1 MRALLC
7 LPQLVL
13 RAARDDLALILEVMT
28 DQLEQR
34 ERLRHAVD
42 ERDRV
47 VTERRLERC
56 ELEDLVERDLWHRF
70 ALELH
75 VDAHP
80 FLVGMV
86 LKGVVRHRHL
96 GQGPG
101 LDEVGDLLDHTAF
114 AGLTDA
120 VRELRDDDRALAA
133 AELLDVGAAAHVDA
147 AATGAIRITDA
158 AATDDRAAGRKVRA
172 LDVLREPLDVDR
184 RVLDHRDDRVDDLAE
199 IVRRNVRRHA
209 DSDAGRAVDQQVR
222 ESRGRTVG

>member
-1 MRALLC
+1 MIRSCRSLNSAWISSRASFVSRERRRSNRLSLDLRQREVAHQSAARVICVGSAADERDDGIERVERLEIPLEDVRALLC

-34 ERLRHAVD
+34 ERLRDAVD

-80 FLVGMV
+80 FLVGV
-86 LKGVVRHRHL
+86 SQGACPDIGTWRVPALTRSAIFLGSHRL
-96 GQGPG
+96 AG
-101 LDEVGDLLDHTAF
+101 F
-114 AGLTDA
+114 A
-120 VRELRDDDRALAA
+120 
-133 AELLDVGAAAHVDA
+133 DA
-147 AATGAIRITDA
+147 AW
-158 AATDDRAAGRKVRA
+158 
-172 LDVLREPLDVDR
+172 
-184 RVLDHRDDRVDDLAE
+184 
-199 IVRRNVRRHA
+199 
-209 DSDAGRAVDQQVR
+209 
-222 ESRGRTVG
+222 